1 MRRRSGTS
9 GCRLWKSNY
18 HPVVTYDSPDDLL
31 QKQRALTEVR
41 ADLDSLLATLPYS
54 VEPMEAWARPEGYWL
69 ATSPA
74 RPPGLAR
81 LDSPG
86 WTQDEQQ
93 QVAELRYQERDLA
106 GKIVTVAFWS
116 TVDAGKR
123 PEARSAL
130 KHALEEK
137 ESSEAAA

>member
-1 MRRRSGTS
+1 M
-9 GCRLWKSNY
+9 
-18 HPVVTYDSPDDLL
+18 TYDFPDDLL
-31 QKQRALTEVR
+31 QKQRALTQVR
-41 ADLDSLLATLPYS
+41 ADLDSLLTTLPYS
-54 VEPMEAWARPEGYWL
+54 VEPIEAWARPEGYWL

-74 RPPGLAR
+74 RP
-81 LDSPG
+81 DSPG
-86 WTQDEQQ
+86 WTQEEQ
-93 QVAELRYQERDLA
+93 QVAELRYRERDLA
-106 GKIVTVAFWS
+106 GKIVTDAFWS